1 MLQVCDEL
9 GFKGRKSSG
18 AVRRQRCCNLW
29 KATWGPAGR
38 DSAAQVTWT
47 LGKWCLGLQH
57 RAECMQRQACNGTPA
72 PEASNVQYVRTIL
85 RKEPPFFKQ

>member
-1 MLQVCDEL
+1 MRSTSAHSKTPQSLTTSLAGKVP
-9 GFKGRKSSG
+9 GRFAGSDVAK
-18 AVRRQRCCNLW
+18 LW

-57 RAECMQRQACNGTPA
+57 RAECMLAAAGMQWHPGPGGR
-72 PEASNVQYVRTIL
+72 
-85 RKEPPFFKQ
+85 